1 MPQTGFVQR
10 TRMYY
15 GDYEFAPVPLFSW
28 NTSIIRDNADTAL
41 YKQHELSFNG
51 FLLVDSTTE
60 SGQLDTLITKQDNL
74 RDALGSGNQEWQIT
88 YDGTQIVSGIYPRVS
103 NVTMEE
109 GLWVD
114 RVPYSFS
121 FVYDE
126 DFESNSIK
134 SYSES
139 WDYTERADRRTVE
152 INHSISAVGVDTNPS
167 GVSNA
172 LTNAKDYVVAK
183 IGYTNAV
190 ASSPFFV
197 QVSGVSS
204 SAWEQLRTEQID
216 VQANSFG
223 VSEQFILASGN
234 YVHTST
240 ASYNLDEAGIATI
253 QLDGNV
259 EGLGRHDSAY
269 YNAMAAWVSIS
280 GAFPET
286 ASGVY
291 SDFGGQ
297 ATLYTN
303 NYESFSISKN
313 QFLGTLDY
321 SVSYT
326 DDPSEDL
333 PDGVKEATYSIQDNK
348 PQSVYARFTIPLRA
362 AGVLFQNINT
372 KSVGSYTING
382 SIIGEPSTEMAILEN
397 LMNTKILEKTPTG
410 KSEMYQTQWSTT
422 KDEEKRTLQ
431 FSITWQY
438 NN

>member
-51 FLLVDSTTE
+51 FLLVDSTSE

-197 QVSGVSS
+197 QVSGKFF
-204 SAWEQLRTEQID
+204 WC
-216 VQANSFG
+216 F
-223 VSEQFILASGN
+223 
-234 YVHTST
+234 
-240 ASYNLDEAGIATI
+240 
-253 QLDGNV
+253 
-259 EGLGRHDSAY
+259 
-269 YNAMAAWVSIS
+269 
-280 GAFPET
+280 
-286 ASGVY
+286 
-291 SDFGGQ
+291 
-297 ATLYTN
+297 
-303 NYESFSISKN
+303 
-313 QFLGTLDY
+313 
-321 SVSYT
+321 
-326 DDPSEDL
+326 
-333 PDGVKEATYSIQDNK
+333 
-348 PQSVYARFTIPLRA
+348 
-362 AGVLFQNINT
+362 
-372 KSVGSYTING
+372 
-382 SIIGEPSTEMAILEN
+382 
-397 LMNTKILEKTPTG
+397 
-410 KSEMYQTQWSTT
+410 
-422 KDEEKRTLQ
+422 
-431 FSITWQY
+431 
-438 NN
+438 